1 MGLFLFPQ
9 IFLPERDLVAGTIE
23 HSASVDIITE
33 RCGRALTLFSPSFL
47 DSPTNKLYTDLAQ
60 YLGVQRR
67 SAFIIPIML
76 KYCEYERIFLLRI
89 YTVFWTKLSSLFSR
103 RNLPASLNMLSKL
116 SYDHS
121 KRRFVN
127 FYAKLFKTFGVFDAP
142 PELLEYPDE
151 FAGFSSRPPPYTAHA
166 APLPAPA
173 NQVIEDVLQ
182 ETTRPLFLEG
192 KMFCKKT
199 LRL

>member
-1 MGLFLFPQ
+1 MQDPFISEVCRKIAYASFLSPQ

-76 KYCEYERIFLLRI
+76 KYCEYERISLLSI
-89 YTVFWTKLSSLFSR
+89 YSV
-103 RNLPASLNMLSKL
+103 
-116 SYDHS
+116 
-121 KRRFVN
+121 
-127 FYAKLFKTFGVFDAP
+127 
-142 PELLEYPDE
+142 
-151 FAGFSSRPPPYTAHA
+151 
-166 APLPAPA
+166 
-173 NQVIEDVLQ
+173 
-182 ETTRPLFLEG
+182 
-192 KMFCKKT
+192 
-199 LRL
+199 